1 VPMFVTRFSYTP
13 ETWARLREQPE
24 DRSEAA
30 RESIEAAGGKL
41 HGFWYALGEFDGIT
55 LWEAPSRVALA
66 SALVAI
72 ASAGVTSK
80 LETTVLLSVEEAMD
94 ALKQS
99 ARIHHRAPGVTVR
112 NPAAVA

>member
-1 VPMFVTRFSYTP
+1 MPMFVTQFSYTP
-13 ETWARLREQPE
+13 ETWARLREHPE

-72 ASAGVTSK
+72 AASGVTSR

-94 ALKQS
+94 AMKQS
-99 ARIHHRAPGVTVR
+99 DRVHHRAPGATGR
-112 NPAAVA
+112 TPAAIA

>member
-1 VPMFVTRFSYTP
+1 MPMFLTRFSYTP
-13 ETWARLREQPE
+13 ETWARLREHPE

-30 RESIEAAGGKL
+30 GESMEAAGGKL

-72 ASAGVTSK
+72 AAAGVTSK
-80 LETTVLLSVEEAMD
+80 VETTVLLTVDEAME
-94 ALKQS
+94 AMNQS
-99 ARIHHRAPGVTVR
+99 AHVHHRTPGVTVR
-112 NPAAVA
+112 TPAEVA

>member
-1 VPMFVTRFSYTP
+1 MPMFVTRFSYTP
-13 ETWARLREQPE
+13 ETWARLREHPE

-72 ASAGVTSK
+72 AAAGVTSR

-94 ALKQS
+94 AMQQS
-99 ARIHHRAPGVTVR
+99 ARVHHRAPGVTVR
-112 NPAAVA
+112 TPAEVA

>member
-1 VPMFVTRFSYTP
+1 MPMFVTRFSYTP
-13 ETWARLREQPE
+13 ETWARLRQHPE

-72 ASAGVTSK
+72 AAAGVTSK

-94 ALKQS
+94 AMKQS
-99 ARIHHRAPGVTVR
+99 ARVHHRAPGVTVGT
-112 NPAAVA
+112 PAAVA

>member
-1 VPMFVTRFSYTP
+1 MPMFVTRFSYTP
-13 ETWARLREQPE
+13 ETWARLREHPE

-30 RESIEAAGGKL
+30 QESIEAAGGKL

-72 ASAGVTSK
+72 AASGVTSK

-94 ALKQS
+94 AMKQS
-99 ARIHHRAPGVTVR
+99 ARVHHRAPGVAGRT
-112 NPAAVA
+112 PAALA

>member
-1 VPMFVTRFSYTP
+1 MPMFVTRFSYTP
-13 ETWARLREQPE
+13 ETWAGLREHPE

-30 RESIEAAGGKL
+30 RESIEAAGGKP

-72 ASAGVTSK
+72 AAAGVTSK
-80 LETTVLLSVEEAMD
+80 LETTVLLTVEEAMD
-94 ALKQS
+94 AMKQS
-99 ARIHHRAPGVTVR
+99 ARIHHRAPDVTVR
-112 NPAAVA
+112 TPAAVA

>member
-1 VPMFVTRFSYTP
+1 MPMFLTQFSYTP
-13 ETWARLREQPE
+13 EIWARLREHPE

-30 RESIEAAGGKL
+30 RESIEAVGGKL

-72 ASAGVTSK
+72 AAAAVTSK
-80 LETTVLLSVEEAMD
+80 LETTVLLSVDEAME
-94 ALKQS
+94 AMNQS
-99 ARIHHRAPGVTVR
+99 AHVHHRTPGVTVR
-112 NPAAVA
+112 TPAEVA

>member
-1 VPMFVTRFSYTP
+1 MPMFLTRFSYTP
-13 ETWARLREQPE
+13 ETWARLREHPE

-41 HGFWYALGEFDGIT
+41 HGFWYALGEFDGMT

-72 ASAGVTSK
+72 AAAGVTSK
-80 LETTVLLSVEEAMD
+80 LETTVLLTVDEAME
-94 ALKQS
+94 AMNQS
-99 ARIHHRAPGVTVR
+99 AHLHHRTPGVTVR
-112 NPAAVA
+112 TPAEVA

>member
-1 VPMFVTRFSYTP
+1 MPMFLTRFSYTP
-13 ETWARLREQPE
+13 ETWARLRDHPE

-72 ASAGVTSK
+72 AAAGVTSK
-80 LETTVLLSVEEAMD
+80 LETTVLLSVDEAME
-94 ALKQS
+94 AMNQS
-99 ARIHHRAPGVTVR
+99 AHVHHRTPGVTVR
-112 NPAAVA
+112 TPAEVA

>member
-1 VPMFVTRFSYTP
+1 MPMFLTRFSYTP
-13 ETWARLREQPE
+13 ETWARLREHPE

-30 RESIEAAGGKL
+30 RVSMEAAGGKL

-72 ASAGVTSK
+72 AAAGVTSK
-80 LETTVLLSVEEAMD
+80 LETTVLLSVDEAME
-94 ALKQS
+94 AMNQS
-99 ARIHHRAPGVTVR
+99 AHVHHRTPGVTVR
-112 NPAAVA
+112 TPAEVA

>member
-1 VPMFVTRFSYTP
+1 MPMFLTRFSYTP
-13 ETWARLREQPE
+13 ETWARLREHPE

-72 ASAGVTSK
+72 AAAAVTSK
-80 LETTVLLSVEEAMD
+80 LETTVLLSVDEAME
-94 ALKQS
+94 AMNQS
-99 ARIHHRAPGVTVR
+99 AHVHHGTPGVTVR
-112 NPAAVA
+112 TPAEVA

>member
-1 VPMFVTRFSYTP
+1 MFLTRFSYTP
-13 ETWARLREQPE
+13 ETWARLREHPE

-30 RESIEAAGGKL
+30 RESMEAAGGKL

-72 ASAGVTSK
+72 AAAGVTSK
-80 LETTVLLSVEEAMD
+80 LETTVLLSVDEAME
-94 ALKQS
+94 AMNQS
-99 ARIHHRAPGVTVR
+99 AHVHHRTPGVTVR
-112 NPAAVA
+112 TPAEVA